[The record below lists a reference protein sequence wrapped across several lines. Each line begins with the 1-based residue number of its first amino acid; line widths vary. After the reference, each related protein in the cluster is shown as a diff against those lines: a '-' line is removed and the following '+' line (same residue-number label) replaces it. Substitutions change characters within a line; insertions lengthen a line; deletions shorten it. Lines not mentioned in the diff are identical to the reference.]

1 MPGTVLGA
9 GDSVGHRAKFLPS
22 LSLHSIGE
30 DKYLKINAPL
40 CPTMSGSDRND
51 EKNTKMY

>member
-30 DKYLKINAPL
+30 DKYLKINALL